1 MRKTYKIK
9 ATVIVDLEWEVDA
22 EDEHEALSKFY
33 ARDIKEVIDDA
44 LILDVNS
51 ENEEAELKEGT
62 FIIKTKEIDY
72 DISYYDL
79 AEFVEEQHPEVDTG
93 TDEFDDLVEKAIE
106 ETRSSLPQEMT
117 LEINCEK
124 DDLDDYVADKISEET
139 GWLIN
144 YCDYEIVGVK

>member
-1 MRKTYKIK
+1 MRKTYNIK
-9 ATVIVDLEWEVDA
+9 ATVLVDLEWEVDA

-51 ENEEAELKEGT
+51 ENEEVELKEGT
-62 FIIKTKEIDY
+62 FIIKTKEISY
-72 DISYYDL
+72 DISYGDL
-79 AEFVEEQHPEVDTG
+79 AEFVEEQHPEVEPD

-106 ETRSSLPQEMT
+106 ETRNDLPQEMT

-124 DDLDDYVADKISEET
+124 ADLDDYVADKISEET